1 MNVNDVDIELGIKN
15 NLSINLSSHSEKN
28 NTELNEL
35 DINDNAYEI
44 NNDVNANSNNESN
57 QVITTNRFYQEYGN
71 SSSNSTN
78 EHNNKHNNK
87 NNKEINDD
95 VSSETNLTEVNM
107 NRINRRSSI
116 VSPKLCN
123 IGFDRKS
130 DNGSVNINRYFDS
143 DDDYYDENDEFIEY
157 EKYREYHSSS
167 SDDETKKK
175 PPIRKTLNRNPSKQQ
190 LTKNKLQNNGFDI
203 EREKIKLKYLFSTL
217 DYRKIKMVKI
227 MEIIDEQFEKDIVTI
242 LSNHLDIIA
251 SYLSCQKILYMEASH
266 YTSKWLNTLMIPTII
281 ITSACSVISGT
292 EFMHSSLIISS
303 LTAFSALLLAV
314 INYLKLDAASEAH
327 KISSH
332 QYDKL
337 QSQTEFLSG
346 NTLLF
351 SASSFNGNT
360 IQKRKKQ
367 NINKNLTSIRE
378 KQDKRFKELNEE
390 YDMKMKESNIKMLVD
405 QKYNEKIKE
414 IKEKYYKL
422 QKINSSNNLNAENK
436 NSDITNNRVKLDIT
450 SKKSGIN
457 ASATENSSSDNVAS
471 VNSNGDQH
479 KNNHHTQFD
488 ISNNDLLFVTN
499 NLNNDIG
506 NSYNLI
512 SEINK
517 IRKIDIEMEILDKL
531 KLEKEDKM
539 KSITEWLKNDLNN
552 LNNEYDLSFADEE
565 MNVHNNTIKH
575 IRVEMENIKN
585 KIKDIK
591 ETNQFVIPRDIR
603 YRFPTVYNTNV
614 FTWIKTIE
622 EYKMYLANQ
631 LLDIKNNLNYLNQCI
646 AYSIH
651 EHMHGNNK
659 YNTTSINNVLQKLRK
674 KRRYFKGLKRSVNT
688 KLINLGTAF
697 KDVDKMFKQEI
708 INAENRARYRTRIF
722 FINSLNN
729 FLYIF
734 LNVCCCCSTLIWDV
748 DELPIILYLQRCK
761 EKYIKDVIDS
771 DSVLYEILESRD
783 SNNEDAFTKKKRE
796 ILQTPDEND
805 DGIFPFHWRRRA
817 SSKRNII
824 NYDSDDSDARLT
836 DWDC

>member
-57 QVITTNRFYQEYGN
+57 HVVTTNRFYQEYGN

-116 VSPKLCN
+116 VSPKICN

-436 NSDITNNRVKLDIT
+436 NNDITNNRVKLDVT

-506 NSYNLI
+506 NSYNII

-805 DGIFPFHWRRRA
+805 DGIFPFHWRRR
-817 SSKRNII
+817 SSTKRNII

>member
-78 EHNNKHNNK
+78 EHNNKHNNN

-436 NSDITNNRVKLDIT
+436 NNDITNNRVKLDIT